1 MNFDLRLPLGILF
14 SIYGLIL
21 VATGATASPAM
32 INQSLGI
39 NMNLWWGIFQLL
51 FGATMLGLAL
61 RKK

>member
-14 SIYGLIL
+14 SLYGLIL
-21 VATGATASPAM
+21 VATGLTSSPAM

-39 NMNLWWGIFQLL
+39 NMNLWWGVFQLL
-51 FGATMLGLAL
+51 FGAIMLALAL